1 MRVKILSN
9 DKTRFD
15 AILQATVV
23 ADRGAEVSGSV
34 GDITEL
40 PKVINGHAPDVLIL
54 DASQGWTLDL
64 LDQMTA
70 RAPSMEAIVI
80 TNDQSPQFLLQAMR
94 AGVREVLPNPVTS
107 DALQSALNRIRGKRG
122 HSQAQEGK
130 ILAFL
135 SCKGGSGA
143 TFLAANLGHVLASLN
158 DKKVAVIDLNLQFGD
173 AALFVSENKPA
184 SNVADVAQQIHRL
197 DASLLSAAML
207 QILPNFSVLAAPEDP
222 AHGVDVKPQHVQ
234 TILTL
239 ARKHYD
245 YVIVDL
251 GRTLDAVTL
260 QALDMADTI
269 FPVLQ
274 LTLPF
279 IRDGKRLISV
289 MRSLDYPKSKIK
301 LIVNRFEKS
310 SEITIND
317 LENALGAEVFK
328 TIPNSYQAV
337 ATSVNQGVPITQ
349 LSRNNPVS
357 KALSDFASAIA
368 PEVSQQENGWFAK
381 ILGRP

>member
-54 DASQGWTLDL
+54 DAAQGWTLDL

-70 RAPSMEAIVI
+70 RSPNMEAIVI

-94 AGVREVLPNPVTS
+94 AGVREVLPNPLAADV
-107 DALQSALNRIRGKRG
+107 LQAALNRIRDKRG
-122 HSQAQEGK
+122 YSQAAEGK

-143 TFLAANLGHVLASLN
+143 TFLATNLGHVLASLN
-158 DKKVAVIDLNLQFGD
+158 NKKVAVIDLNLQFGD
-173 AALFVSENKPA
+173 AALFVSESKPA

-234 TILTL
+234 TILAL

-337 ATSVNQGVPITQ
+337 AASVNQGVPITQ
-349 LSRNNPVS
+349 LSRTNPVS
-357 KALSDFASAIA
+357 KALSEFALAIA
-368 PEVSQQENGWFAK
+368 PAANQHESGWFAK